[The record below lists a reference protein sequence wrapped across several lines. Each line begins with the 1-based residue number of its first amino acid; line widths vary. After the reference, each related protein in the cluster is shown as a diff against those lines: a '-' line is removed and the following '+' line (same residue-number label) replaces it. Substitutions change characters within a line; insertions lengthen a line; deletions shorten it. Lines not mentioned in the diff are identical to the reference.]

1 MINTKFEVYKIQR
14 ELNRSGIVVDFL
26 RQETNKFKEPIG
38 EPKKI
43 GSILCIYHEQNG
55 CIKISTGDTTQVRT
69 KKVPMLL
76 CLHSDVSQVNIQV
89 GDQVKLN
96 GKTFNVTGV
105 INIQEWN
112 LVADISLEVVDVGI
126 PA

>member
-1 MINTKFEVYKIQR
+1 MINTKFEAYKILR
-14 ELNRSGIVVDFL
+14 EIKRSGIEVNFL

-38 EPKKI
+38 EPKPVGMI
-43 GSILCIYHEQNG
+43 SCIYHEQNG
-55 CIKISTGDTTQVRT
+55 SVRITTGDTTQVRS

-76 CLHSDVSQVNIQV
+76 CLYSDASQIGLQV

-105 INIQEWN
+105 TNIQEWN
-112 LVADISLEVVDVGI
+112 VVADISLEVVDVGST
-126 PA
+126 A

>member
-76 CLHSDVSQVNIQV
+76 CLHSDVSQVNVQV
-89 GDQVKLN
+89 GDQVKIN

>member
-76 CLHSDVSQVNIQV
+76 CLHSDVSQANVQV

>member
-38 EPKKI
+38 EPKKV

-76 CLHSDVSQVNIQV
+76 CLHSDVSQVNVQV
-89 GDQVKLN
+89 
-96 GKTFNVTGV
+96 
-105 INIQEWN
+105 
-112 LVADISLEVVDVGI
+112 
-126 PA
+126 

>member
-76 CLHSDVSQVNIQV
+76 CLHSDVSQVNVQV

-105 INIQEWN
+105 VNIQEWN
-112 LVADISLEVVDVGI
+112 LVADISLEVVDVGV

>member
-38 EPKKI
+38 EPKKV

-76 CLHSDVSQVNIQV
+76 CLYSNVSRVNVQV

-105 INIQEWN
+105 VNIQEWN
-112 LVADISLEVVDVGI
+112 LVADISLEVVDVGV

>member
-38 EPKKI
+38 EPKKV

-55 CIKISTGDTTQVRT
+55 RIKISTGDTTQVRT

>member
-38 EPKKI
+38 EPKKV

-55 CIKISTGDTTQVRT
+55 RIKISTGDTTQVRA

-76 CLHSDVSQVNIQV
+76 CLYSNVSQVNIQV

-105 INIQEWN
+105 VNIQEWN
-112 LVADISLEVVDVGI
+112 LVADISLEVVDVGV

>member
-1 MINTKFEVYKIQR
+1 MINTKFEAYKILR
-14 ELNRSGIVVDFL
+14 EIKRSGIEVNFL

-38 EPKKI
+38 EPKSVGVI
-43 GSILCIYHEQNG
+43 SCIYHEQNG
-55 CIKISTGDTTQVRT
+55 SVRITTGDTTQVRS

-76 CLHSDVSQVNIQV
+76 CLYSDASQIGLQV

-105 INIQEWN
+105 TNIQEWN
-112 LVADISLEVVDVGI
+112 VVADISLEVVDVGS

>member
-76 CLHSDVSQVNIQV
+76 CLYSNVSQVNVQV

-105 INIQEWN
+105 VNIQEWN
-112 LVADISLEVVDVGI
+112 LVADISLEVVDVGV

>member
-76 CLHSDVSQVNIQV
+76 CLHSDVSQVNVQV

>member
-55 CIKISTGDTTQVRT
+55 RIKISTGDTTQVRT

-76 CLHSDVSQVNIQV
+76 CLHSDVSQVNVQV

-112 LVADISLEVVDVGI
+112 LVADISLEVV
-126 PA
+126 

>member
-38 EPKKI
+38 EPKKV

-55 CIKISTGDTTQVRT
+55 RIKISTGDTTQVRT

-76 CLHSDVSQVNIQV
+76 CLHSDVSQVNVQV

>member
-1 MINTKFEVYKIQR
+1 
-14 ELNRSGIVVDFL
+14 
-26 RQETNKFKEPIG
+26 
-38 EPKKI
+38 
-43 GSILCIYHEQNG
+43 
-55 CIKISTGDTTQVRT
+55 
-69 KKVPMLL
+69 MLL
-76 CLHSDVSQVNIQV
+76 CLHSDVSQVNVQV

>member
-26 RQETNKFKEPIG
+26 RQETNKFKEPVG

-55 CIKISTGDTTQVRT
+55 RIKISTGDTTQVRT

-76 CLHSDVSQVNIQV
+76 CLHSDVSQVNVQV

>member
-76 CLHSDVSQVNIQV
+76 CLHSDVSQVNVQV

-112 LVADISLEVVDVGI
+112 LVADISLEVVDVGV

>member
-55 CIKISTGDTTQVRT
+55 RIKISTGDTTQVRT

-76 CLHSDVSQVNIQV
+76 CLHSDVSQVNVQV

>member
-38 EPKKI
+38 EPKKV

-76 CLHSDVSQVNIQV
+76 CLHSDVSQVNVQV

>member
-14 ELNRSGIVVDFL
+14 ELNRSSIVVDFL

-55 CIKISTGDTTQVRT
+55 RIKISTGDTTQVRT

-76 CLHSDVSQVNIQV
+76 CLYSDVSQVNVQV

-105 INIQEWN
+105 VNIQEWN
-112 LVADISLEVVDVGI
+112 LVADISLEVVDVGV

>member
-1 MINTKFEVYKIQR
+1 MINTKFEAYKILR
-14 ELNRSGIVVDFL
+14 EIKRSGIEVNFL

-38 EPKKI
+38 EPKPVGMI
-43 GSILCIYHEQNG
+43 SCIYHEQNG
-55 CIKISTGDTTQVRT
+55 SVRITTGDTTQVRS

-76 CLHSDVSQVNIQV
+76 CLYSDTSQIGLQV
-89 GDQVKLN
+89 GDKVKLN

-105 INIQEWN
+105 TNIQEWN
-112 LVADISLEVVDVGI
+112 VVADISLEVVDVGS

>member
-76 CLHSDVSQVNIQV
+76 CLHSDVSQVNVQV
-89 GDQVKLN
+89 GAQVKLN

-105 INIQEWN
+105 ITIQEWH

>member
-55 CIKISTGDTTQVRT
+55 RIKISTGDTTQVRT

-76 CLHSDVSQVNIQV
+76 CLYSDISLINVRV

-96 GKTFNVTGV
+96 DKTFNVTGV
-105 INIQEWN
+105 VNIQEWN

>member
-55 CIKISTGDTTQVRT
+55 RIKISTGDTTQVRT

-76 CLHSDVSQVNIQV
+76 CLHSDVSQVNVQV

-105 INIQEWN
+105 VNIQEWN
-112 LVADISLEVVDVGI
+112 LVADISLEVVDVGV

>member
-76 CLHSDVSQVNIQV
+76 CLYSNVSQVNVQV

>member
-26 RQETNKFKEPIG
+26 RQETNKFKEPVG

-55 CIKISTGDTTQVRT
+55 RIKISTGDTTQVRT

-76 CLHSDVSQVNIQV
+76 CLHSDVSKINVQV
-89 GDQVKLN
+89 GDQIKLN

-105 INIQEWN
+105 TNIQEWN
-112 LVADISLEVVDVGI
+112 LVADISLEVVDIGI

>member
-26 RQETNKFKEPIG
+26 RQETNKFKEPVG